1 MILVSEI
8 NTDNITP
15 ANHCLTMT
23 GQDDSVVFQFDDSSL
38 EMSLLDISSDSTSPG
53 PATPSSVRPRE
64 RERDWASFLRRAE
77 EEDVKN
83 TIIADNIH
91 GHIVVPA
98 ICQAV
103 IDTPQ
108 FDRLRGLRQLGS
120 AHYVYPAAKHTRWE
134 HSLGVM
140 HLAGQFI
147 NHLMLKKPGCADE
160 VDKICVMLAGLC
172 HDLGHGAFS
181 HLWESFVNEAREDH
195 KWSHEKTSL
204 DMLDFIINDNNLVPV
219 FAQNGLTENDITF
232 VKEMIFGPFHQ
243 GSDKDGAWP
252 FLGRGPDKFFLY
264 EIVANKISSIDVDKW
279 DYMLRDNSAL
289 SIGITFDYRRFI
301 LHSDIVEVDGRNRL
315 CIRDKEAESVQEMF
329 LDRVRLHRKGY
340 QHRTIKVIDRMV
352 LDALLAADQCL
363 DLLHSDSGQLL
374 PLSSAYEDILQ
385 FSKLSDDFLM
395 RSIQF
400 SPDPRLENAKLI
412 LNKIAKR
419 QLYKFVGCVEYCGE
433 MGIKL
438 KEVEKELVKVI
449 KEKKESEETD
459 LQGDDLAIIRKRI
472 NMGMG
477 NTNPVENVLFFDK
490 KGRTRG
496 FSSEQLRQVMPREVN
511 SEALAIVCRRDGL
524 ALLEDA
530 REVFKTW
537 AKSSFRDKKGLSFR
551 IAD

>member
-1 MILVSEI
+1 
-8 NTDNITP
+8 
-15 ANHCLTMT
+15 MT
-23 GQDDSVVFQFDDSSL
+23 EHDDSIVFQFDDSCL
-38 EMSLLDISSDSTSPG
+38 DMSLLDISGDETSLG
-53 PATPSSVRPRE
+53 PIASASARPRR

-108 FDRLRGLRQLGS
+108 FDRLRGLRQLGTT
-120 AHYVYPAAKHTRWE
+120 HYVYPAAKHSRWE

-172 HDLGHGAFS
+172 HDLGHGPFS
-181 HLWESFVNEAREDH
+181 HLWESFVNEARVDY
-195 KWSHEKTSL
+195 KWTHEKTSL
-204 DMLDFIINDNNLVPV
+204 DMLDFIINENNLVPV
-219 FAQNGLTENDITF
+219 FAQNGLTEIDITF
-232 VKEMIFGPFHQ
+232 VKEMIYGPFHQ
-243 GSDKDGAWP
+243 GSDKDGSWP
-252 FLGRGPDKFFLY
+252 YLGRGPEKYFLY

-279 DYMLRDNSAL
+279 DYMLRDNFAL
-289 SIGITFDYRRFI
+289 SIGVTFDYKRFI
-301 LHSDIVEVDGRNRL
+301 LNSAIVAVDGRNRL

-340 QHRTIKVIDRMV
+340 QHRTIKIIDRMV
-352 LDALLAADQCL
+352 LDALLAADKHL
-363 DLLHSDSGQLL
+363 NILSTNSGQNL
-374 PLSSAYEDILQ
+374 PLSIASKDIVQ
-385 FSKLSDDFLM
+385 FSKLSDDYLI

-400 SPDPRLENAKLI
+400 STSNDPSIAKAKEL
-412 LNKIAKR
+412 LNRIVKR
-419 QLYKFVGCVEYCGE
+419 QLYKLVGCVEYCGE
-433 MGIKL
+433 IG
-438 KEVEKELVKVI
+438 VKVKEAEDEIVKII
-449 KEKKESEETD
+449 KEKKKCEESALEE
-459 LQGDDLAIIRKRI
+459 DDLAVIRKRI

-490 KGRTRG
+490 KGRTRL
-496 FSSEQLRQVMPREVN
+496 FNSDQLRQVLPSEVN
-511 SEALAIVCRRDGL
+511 SEALMVVCRRDDL
-524 ALLEDA
+524 AVLENA
-530 REVFKTW
+530 REVFKSW
-537 AKSSFRDKKGLSFR
+537 AKSSFRKKKGFSFR